1 MKFPIKDLKKIVVAA
16 MPLAILAM
24 VILLQSSSQAARAAN
39 PILGDGGETFKAKCA
54 GCHGA
59 DATGNT
65 AAGKAMKV
73 RDLTSADVQGQ
84 TDEQLYDIVTKGKGK
99 MPAYEKSLGA
109 DKCKELVAY
118 IRTLKK

>member
-1 MKFPIKDLKKIVVAA
+1 MKISIKELKKIVVAA
-16 MPLAILAM
+16 MSLAVLAL
-24 VILLQSSSQAARAAN
+24 VILLHGSSQAAY
-39 PILGDGGETFKAKCA
+39 PIAGDGGETYKAKCA

-59 DATGNT
+59 DGTGST

-84 TDEQLYDIVTKGKGK
+84 TDDQLYAIIADGKGK
-99 MPAYEKSLGA
+99 MPGYGKSLGA

-118 IRTLKK
+118 IRSLKK